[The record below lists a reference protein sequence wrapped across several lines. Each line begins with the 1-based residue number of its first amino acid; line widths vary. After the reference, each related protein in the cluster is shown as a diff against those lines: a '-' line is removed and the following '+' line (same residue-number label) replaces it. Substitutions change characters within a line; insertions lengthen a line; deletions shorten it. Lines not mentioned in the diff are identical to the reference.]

1 MWQVAEQ
8 LGTMPREKV
17 FDLIKGLN
25 EADKKV
31 LAKAGMRL
39 GHDYLF
45 FPMLLKPAAQRV
57 CAILWKVWF
66 DKTQYATGFA
76 VDGKMS
82 FAVERGVPRAL
93 YLVQGYALAGTR
105 AIRVDVMERFTAKL
119 REVTRQDKGKP
130 QVLPLELL
138 SIAGLKRDEA
148 EEVFGFLGFKVT
160 KEKQTTTV
168 GEETKETE
176 ILMIQPK
183 FKKRKAEAKEE
194 AVDMNSPFAALAALK
209 KK

>member
-1 MWQVAEQ
+1 
-8 LGTMPREKV
+8 MPREKV
-17 FDLIKGLN
+17 ADLIKGLN

-45 FPMLLKPAAQRV
+45 FPMLLKPAAQRI

-66 DKTQYATGFA
+66 EKTKYANGFA
-76 VDGKMS
+76 IDGKMS
-82 FAVERGVPRAL
+82 FVAERGVPRAL
-93 YLVQGYALAGTR
+93 YLVQGYALAGTC
-105 AIRVDVMERFTAKL
+105 AIRVDVMERFTARL
-119 REVTRQDKGKP
+119 REITRQDKGKP
-130 QVLPLELL
+130 QLFPLELL

-148 EEVFGFLGFKVT
+148 EDVFGFLGFKVI
-160 KEKQTTTV
+160 KEKQTVTV

-176 ILMIQPK
+176 VLMIQPK
-183 FKKRKAEAKEE
+183 FKKRKTETKTET
-194 AVDMNSPFAALAALK
+194 VDMDSPFAALASLK